1 VGACISANS
10 QLEIRFPITQA
21 RRTMRGSFLLARLS
35 SLMTALKKKKLDLKI
50 IPALLPSILGV
61 SVSLLVLGQHIGLL
75 IAALVS
81 GYFSFL
87 IASVLVE
94 VISLL
99 KRKRR

>member
-1 VGACISANS
+1 
-10 QLEIRFPITQA
+10 
-21 RRTMRGSFLLARLS
+21 
-35 SLMTALKKKKLDLKI
+35 MTALKKKKLDLKI

-61 SVSLLVLGQHIGLL
+61 SVGLLVLGEHIGLL

-81 GYFSFL
+81 GYFGFL

>member
-1 VGACISANS
+1 
-10 QLEIRFPITQA
+10 
-21 RRTMRGSFLLARLS
+21 
-35 SLMTALKKKKLDLKI
+35 MTALKKKKLDLKI

>member
-1 VGACISANS
+1 
-10 QLEIRFPITQA
+10 
-21 RRTMRGSFLLARLS
+21 
-35 SLMTALKKKKLDLKI
+35 MTALKKKKLDLKI

-61 SVSLLVLGQHIGLL
+61 SVGLLVLGQHIGLL

-81 GYFSFL
+81 GYFAFL